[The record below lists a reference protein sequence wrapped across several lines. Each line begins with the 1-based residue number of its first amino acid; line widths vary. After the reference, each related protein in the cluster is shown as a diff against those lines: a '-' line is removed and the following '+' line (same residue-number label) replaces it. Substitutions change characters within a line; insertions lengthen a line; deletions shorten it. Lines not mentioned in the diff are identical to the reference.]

1 MAYQC
6 FLTMILT
13 GAVKEFGAQNPSKE
27 VQRKDNFVLLI
38 YTDTKLWRWALLG
51 SKKQIF
57 VFLYSPVAT
66 PAMLSIIVTYTIASQ
81 TII

>member
-1 MAYQC
+1 M

-13 GAVKEFGAQNPSKE
+13 GAVKEFRAQNSSKE
-27 VQRKDNFVLLI
+27 VQRKDNFVLLV

-51 SKKQIF
+51 SKKQNF
-57 VFLYSPVAT
+57 PFLYSPVST